1 MLLSKLN
8 PKGNEMKK
16 VLIATVVTGML
27 TACGTSGTN
36 YSAMYSGQDSVKTA
50 QMSSAISQAPVW
62 MSKLPKASGYIF
74 ENGTATSSDF
84 GFADIKAKTIAYSKI
99 CTAAGG
105 KIRQQTKIFKSDSGD
120 VGVDQSELAIRSM
133 CADVD
138 ITGVETVEMKH
149 VSEGNRIRTY
159 VLVTLPLGD
168 KNVLKSTRD
177 AQARAPEAF
186 KELDEV
192 TGAKKPVEVT
202 PVAPVKGQEVS
213 VVQPDGTSST
223 LNLLPVENAEYKAR
237 RAEAIRKPGA
247 VVGQVTIAN

>member
-1 MLLSKLN
+1 
-8 PKGNEMKK
+8 MKK

-36 YSAMYSGQDSVKTA
+36 YSAIYSGQNSVQTA
-50 QMSSAISQAPVW
+50 QMSSAIEQAPVW
-62 MSKLPKASGYIF
+62 MSKLPKAPGYIF

-168 KNVLKSTRD
+168 KNVLKSTKD

-192 TGAKKPVEVT
+192 TSGKKPAEVT
-202 PVAPVKGQEVS
+202 PVAPAKGQEVS

-223 LNLLPVENAEYKAR
+223 LNLMPVENAEYKAR
-237 RAEAIRKPGA
+237 REEALKKPGA
-247 VVGQVTIAN
+247 VIGQVSVAN